1 MGLAGGIFWAAVII
15 GSIILLYA
23 GSFGLLD
30 FLNGVMRDENVSGL
44 VKLLLALPFVFMF
57 LWCIVLQII
66 SILFTL
72 GLAISVANSF
82 RNWWH
87 SGVR

>member
-1 MGLAGGIFWAAVII
+1 MGLAFGIFWALVII
-15 GSIILLYA
+15 VSILVLYA

-30 FLNGVMRDENVSGL
+30 FLNTTLNDKGVSAWW
-44 VKLLLALPFVFMF
+44 KLLLALPFLFMF
-57 LWCIVLQII
+57 LWCIALEII

-72 GLAISVANSF
+72 GLAVSIANRF

-87 SGVR
+87 SGAR